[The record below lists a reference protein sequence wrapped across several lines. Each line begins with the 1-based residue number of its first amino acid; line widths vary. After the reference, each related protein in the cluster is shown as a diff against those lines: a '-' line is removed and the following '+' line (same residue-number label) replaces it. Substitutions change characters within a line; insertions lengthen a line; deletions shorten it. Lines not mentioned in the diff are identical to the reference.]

1 MKMKQ
6 NYVLKILIYFVVILS
21 NMHKVIIKNY
31 AKIIVKKMNIIRI
44 CLIIKHVLHNV
55 NIIIINIINK

>member
-1 MKMKQ
+1 
-6 NYVLKILIYFVVILS
+6 
-21 NMHKVIIKNY
+21 MHKVIIKNY
-31 AKIIVKKMNIIRI
+31 VKIIVKKMNIIRI

>member
-1 MKMKQ
+1 MKQ

-44 CLIIKHVLHNV
+44 GLTIKHVLHSA
-55 NIIIINIINK
+55 NIIIINIMNK